1 MADLEF
7 LELIRKYLWN
17 FLLWKNREGYA
28 QSFNSM
34 YKRIGS
40 DLNYALR
47 GNYFTGLGSNF
58 DQRITKA
65 KQLLS
70 EHDREV
76 KDIIEDLLLKMDRK
90 NAKEDINRITAKAI
104 LEPLLDDAG
113 LKYHIEYQKTG
124 VKLNV
129 QLLPKK
135 KARLYMSYSRVMKE
149 SNMLID
155 NILQLK
161 KMYDYFGHN
170 SGIVNIGKEETDLF
184 KQATEPR

>member
-17 FLLWKNREGYA
+17 FLLWKNREGYT

-34 YKRIGS
+34 YKRINS

-47 GNYFTGLGSNF
+47 GDYFTGLGTNF
-58 DQRITKA
+58 DQRIARA

-76 KDIIEDLLLKMDRK
+76 KDIIEELLLKMNRK
-90 NAKEDINRITAKAI
+90 NAKVDINRITAKAI
-104 LEPLLDDAG
+104 LEPLLDEVG
-113 LKYHIEYQKTG
+113 LKYYIEYQKTG
-124 VKLNV
+124 VKINV

-135 KARLYMSYSRVMKE
+135 KGQLYMSYNRVMKE
-149 SNMLID
+149 SAKLIG
-155 NILQLK
+155 NILKLK
-161 KMYDYFGHN
+161 ELYEYFGHN
-170 SGIVNIGKEETDLF
+170 SGIVNISKEEEVRF
-184 KQATEPR
+184 KQA